1 MTEEKQRRVTVAATV
16 AAVVLLFVVLV
27 VLLFQIVYI
36 SVKKNEIRKID
47 EEIAIYERMVA
58 DGEDELELNKQRWV
72 IEQKARALGYKY
84 KYEVTLPWE

>member
-1 MTEEKQRRVTVAATV
+1 MTEEKQKRVTVAATV

-58 DGEDELELNKQRWV
+58 DGEDEL
-72 IEQKARALGYKY
+72 
-84 KYEVTLPWE
+84 

>member
-1 MTEEKQRRVTVAATV
+1 MTEEKQKRVTVAATV

-47 EEIAIYERMVA
+47 EGLRTAKTSWNSINNAGLSSRRRE
-58 DGEDELELNKQRWV
+58 
-72 IEQKARALGYKY
+72 
-84 KYEVTLPWE
+84 P